1 MTKSKSKIFIYFLLA
16 VSLILCSMLALTAC
30 GEPYQMT
37 YGTYNSYGIRTSNA
51 SGNTDLSLE
60 EAREQGNIIRS
71 TYEKII
77 FNEDGTVQFIDEDKN
92 ETDNATYTVDNN
104 GYVTFEGEVIEN
116 DPIIPVVFEHFN
128 NHGYFEN
135 NNFYLRAFYND
146 NPKSETLF
154 IFTLNQAE

>member
-1 MTKSKSKIFIYFLLA
+1 MTKSKSKTFIYFLLA

-60 EAREQGNIIRS
+60 EAREQGNIFSS

-77 FNEDGTVQFIDEDKN
+77 FNCSDIFN
-92 ETDNATYTVDNN
+92 YRRDNN
-104 GYVTFEGEVIEN
+104 VTRIK
-116 DPIIPVVFEHFN
+116 P
-128 NHGYFEN
+128 
-135 NNFYLRAFYND
+135 AF
-146 NPKSETLF
+146 
-154 IFTLNQAE
+154 

>member
-37 YGTYNSYGIRTSNA
+37 YGTYNSYGVRTSNA

-77 FNEDGTVQFIDEDKN
+77 FKMKTV
-92 ETDNATYTVDNN
+92 
-104 GYVTFEGEVIEN
+104 
-116 DPIIPVVFEHFN
+116 
-128 NHGYFEN
+128 
-135 NNFYLRAFYND
+135 RYN
-146 NPKSETLF
+146 L
-154 IFTLNQAE
+154 